1 MNFVFKETPK
11 LFGILHITF
20 LILGIITSILLY
32 LYIKNKNESVLIK
45 FIYILSMTMFVGEI
59 WKQIFTY
66 KYVFNN
72 EYNMWFFP
80 WQLCSMAM
88 YCGIALPLIKKERK
102 NILLVFLSTYSL
114 LAAIVALIGPLDM
127 LRPQVLLTFHGFIY
141 HILMVYLAI
150 ISIVVLRKRNNIKF
164 KPTFFL
170 FLIMSLIAEIIN
182 IISHLIFNDIHYE
195 SNMFYISPFYPTTQ
209 PVFNTIADKCG
220 IFIEVII
227 YLSVISLMS
236 YLLYKLFISDS
247 YLKD

>member
-32 LYIKNKNESVLIK
+32 LYIKNKNENFLIK

-88 YCGIALPLIKKERK
+88 YCGIALPLIKKERQ

-114 LAAIVALIGPLDM
+114 LAATVALIGPLDM
-127 LRPQVLLTFHGFIY
+127 LRPQILLTFHGFIY

-150 ISIVVLRKRNNIKF
+150 ISIVVLVWFILMI
-164 KPTFFL
+164 PFFL
-170 FLIMSLIAEIIN
+170 ASF
-182 IISHLIFNDIHYE
+182 
-195 SNMFYISPFYPTTQ
+195 SNHSSYIYIS
-209 PVFNTIADKCG
+209 
-220 IFIEVII
+220 
-227 YLSVISLMS
+227 IS
-236 YLLYKLFISDS
+236 
-247 YLKD
+247 